1 MAVVWILLATLVLAP
16 IARADTKAPREAP
29 SYSGANIVNAADNQP
44 GPLAPNGIATLY
56 GTGLSYVTKA
66 IAAQDIRGGVL
77 PTVLPGTGVR
87 ILINS
92 KFPASIYFVSPT
104 QVNFLVPSILIAGP
118 ATVQLVI
125 DSTPGPLVQVVIAAT
140 APAFFQSDQA
150 NAVATRADGTVV
162 TPANPAK
169 AGEVVVLYATGLGRT
184 TPDSGYGE
192 IANTAAPIRQLAD
205 LKITLAGTIVDPRRI
220 LYAGVSP
227 GFGGLYQINL
237 KLPDTLEPDPE
248 IRVGLLDRTS
258 TAGLRLPLR

>member
-16 IARADTKAPREAP
+16 IARADTNAPREAP
-29 SYSGANIVNAADNQP
+29 SYSGTSIVNAADNQP

-56 GTGLSYVTKA
+56 GTALSYVTKA

-92 KFPASIYFVSPT
+92 NFPASIYFVSPT
-104 QVNFLVPSILIAGP
+104 QVNFLVPSILVPGP

-140 APAFFQSDQA
+140 APAFFQLDQA
-150 NAVATRADGTVV
+150 NAVATRADGSVV

-205 LKITLAGTIVDPRRI
+205 LKITLAGTTVDPRRV
-220 LYAGVSP
+220 LYAGVAP

-237 KLPDTLEPDPE
+237 KLPDTLDPDPE
-248 IRVGLLDRTS
+248 IRVGLLDQTS
-258 TAGLRLPLR
+258 AAGLRLPLR